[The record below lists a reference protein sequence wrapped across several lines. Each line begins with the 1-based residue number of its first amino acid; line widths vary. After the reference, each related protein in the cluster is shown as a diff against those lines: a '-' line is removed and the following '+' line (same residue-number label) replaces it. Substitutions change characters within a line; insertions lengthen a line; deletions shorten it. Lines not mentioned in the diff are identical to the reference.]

1 MTDPGR
7 KNLRLTE
14 DVCERIEEV
23 AEQRG
28 LTQSELVIEI
38 VENTLGVDED
48 SEAYLRR
55 RSETLADRESQVR
68 EKIQGLVAELQEIRQ
83 QHREITER
91 LQQLEEERR
100 DLTEIFDVILNDM
113 AENPNKTIEAYK
125 SEIED
130 AIRVK
135 HNSGPSETK
144 REDIIADIQT
154 RARTRDDVSIAS
166 ERLQRGGGATKQ
178 STGGRNG
185 RSREPELKSVRKYEG
200 GDTDGR

>member
-28 LTQSELVIEI
+28 LAQNELVIEI
-38 VENTLGVDED
+38 IENTLGVDED

-55 RSETLADRESQVR
+55 RSETLAERESR
-68 EKIQGLVAELQEIRQ
+68 LRDKIQTFVAELQDVRQ

-91 LQQLEEERR
+91 LQRIEEKRR
-100 DLTEIFDVILNDM
+100 DLTEIFDDILTDM
-113 AENPNKTIEAYK
+113 DENPNKTIEAYK
-125 SEIED
+125 SHIED

-135 HNSGPSETK
+135 HDSGPSETK
-144 REDIIADIQT
+144 RDDIVADI
-154 RARTRDDVSIAS
+154 RARAS
-166 ERLQRGGGATKQ
+166 THDEINVAPERLRRGVGGTQRSTDIGGSSQ
-178 STGGRNG
+178 
-185 RSREPELKSVRKYEG
+185 EHELKSAQKRNG
-200 GDTDGR
+200 GDIDAR

>member
-28 LTQSELVIEI
+28 LAQNELVIEI
-38 VENTLGVDED
+38 IENTLGVDED

-55 RSETLADRESQVR
+55 RSETLAERESNLR
-68 EKIQGLVAELQEIRQ
+68 DEIQARVEELQDVRQ

-91 LQQLEEERR
+91 LQRIEEERQ
-100 DLTEIFDVILNDM
+100 DLTEIFDGILTDM
-113 AENPNKTIEAYK
+113 DQNPNKTIEAYK
-125 SEIED
+125 SRIED

-135 HNSGPSETK
+135 HDSGPSETK
-144 REDIIADIQT
+144 RDDIVADIRARASTHDDISVAPERLRRGSGATQQATDIGTSSQT
-154 RARTRDDVSIAS
+154 RELRSA
-166 ERLQRGGGATKQ
+166 QK
-178 STGGRNG
+178 RNG
-185 RSREPELKSVRKYEG
+185 GEPNAR
-200 GDTDGR
+200 

>member
-23 AEQRG
+23 AKQRG
-28 LTQSELVIEI
+28 LAQNELVIEI

-55 RSETLADRESQVR
+55 RIETLAERELQLR
-68 EKIQGLVAELQEIRQ
+68 EKIKTLGTELQDVRQ

-91 LQQLEEERR
+91 LQRIEEERQE
-100 DLTEIFDVILNDM
+100 LTEIFDGILTDM
-113 AENPNKTIEAYK
+113 DQNPDKTIEAYK
-125 SEIED
+125 NRIGD

-135 HNSGPSETK
+135 HDSGPSETK
-144 REDIIADIQT
+144 RDDIVADIRARASAHDDITIAPERLRRGVGGTQHSTDIGASSQT
-154 RARTRDDVSIAS
+154 R
-166 ERLQRGGGATKQ
+166 
-178 STGGRNG
+178 
-185 RSREPELKSVRKYEG
+185 ELKSAQKRNG
-200 GDTDGR
+200 GDPNAR